1 MSDEQKPFYDDDS
14 YKYDSYK
21 IKFREYSEWQC
32 HLFGSNGDG
41 ITWRPLKGQ
50 EPNWFWRKM
59 NYLIL
64 GNKWVKDE

>member
-1 MSDEQKPFYDDDS
+1 MNETP
-14 YKYDSYK
+14 
-21 IKFREYSEWQC
+21 EYSEWRC

-41 ITWRPLKGQ
+41 ITWRPLKGE

-59 NYLIL
+59 GYFFF

>member
-1 MSDEQKPFYDDDS
+1 MSDEQKPFYMEG
-14 YKYDSYK
+14 
-21 IKFREYSEWQC
+21 IEVRETPEYSEWEC

-41 ITWRPLKGQ
+41 ITWRPVKGK

-64 GNKWVKDE
+64 GNKWVKVDE